1 MDAPYALIAT
11 ADALAAQLER
21 WRDTPWLAVDTEFV
35 REDTYFARLCLVQL
49 GDGAAQPQPS
59 IDPQAVETALHRLPW
74 EDDAVVQLEN
84 GWELRPRIAGQ
95 PTPVRMTV
103 AAAEL
108 RFRRVV
114 LSRPAAARLE
124 VIAAEALRINAGI
137 KHARLAWT
145 GTQLVAESCL
155 HAGQVHAR
163 WLQYAAQAVVAAS
176 MRASVPLELLAA
188 NDELAWR
195 LAAVGYLAASSLGQS
210 GEVERLRAVLTS
222 ARDRLQKQWQAAMG
236 PYDARPD
243 LKELL
248 SSVEGG
254 RAH

>member
-1 MDAPYALIAT
+1 LDAVHIACDV
-11 ADALAAQLER
+11 ANSPVGEAALAANCDLPGNLRFAIARGRMQLRAETELT
-21 WRDTPWLAVDTEFV
+21 DDEELATTLVLV
-35 REDTYFARLCLVQL
+35 RAGMDQAL

-59 IDPQAVETALHRLPW
+59 IDPLAVETALHRLPW
-74 EDDAVVQLEN
+74 EDDAVVQLES

-103 AAAEL
+103 GDAEL

-145 GTQLVAESCL
+145 GTQLVAESGL

-188 NDELAWR
+188 NDELAAHYTEIF
-195 LAAVGYLAASSLGQS
+195 LHPS
-210 GEVERLRAVLTS
+210 ERS
-222 ARDRLQKQWQAAMG
+222 PSW
-236 PYDARPD
+236 
-243 LKELL
+243 
-248 SSVEGG
+248 
-254 RAH
+254 